1 MSEYDNSNTA
11 CIYSLDDTTKLV
23 GSGKWDDHGFAKRIV
38 LVKQTYP
45 DGKEHREL
53 YAKIGRL
60 YTNDNKTENAPNFSG
75 PITTDK
81 GEMRVACWE
90 KDTSQGR
97 VLSMKIEERKQYMSP
112 EQALE
117 ETAKFT
123 DRRVDA
129 DDDDV
134 VPF

>member
-97 VLSMKIEERKQYMSP
+97 VLSMKIEEKKQP
-112 EQALE
+112 ALQE
-117 ETAKFT
+117 VEIKSIAEM
-123 DRRVDA
+123 
-129 DDDDV
+129 DDDV